1 MHQVVSG
8 LLQEAHKMFKQG
20 DTVASIELLREA
32 INYTGHEETN
42 TAKMV
47 VRALRG
53 GQGISSVSNYFH
65 LIFAD
70 NNDRYE
76 IFLKGKIDLEDE
88 ELPEETP
95 LDNFV
100 EERIKEEL
108 KWKPGKNQLEV
119 KVEGKDTVTV
129 YLSFDNSKSL
139 QEVAGYI
146 GKNEGFDDN
155 WFTIVQKGGDSGVI
169 LNLVDTHIKAIGISI
184 DLWVTFFTLYNR
196 DFTNDKLNLTEQG
209 TYLDLDSYKNII
221 YSRDATKNTTTT
233 YTEDMLNLK
242 LLPPLKLD
250 PTRKS
255 ESKKLLKE
263 ETEEEVE

>member
-8 LLQEAHKMFKQG
+8 LLQEAHKMFEKG

-32 INYTGHEETN
+32 IDYTDHEELN
-42 TAKMV
+42 TAKMI
-47 VRALRG
+47 VRALRE
-53 GQGISSVSNYFH
+53 GQDISSVSSYFH
-65 LIFAD
+65 LIFAG
-70 NNDRYE
+70 NEDRYE
-76 IFLKGKIDLEDE
+76 IFLKGKVDLDGED
-88 ELPEETP
+88 LPEESP

-119 KVEGKDTVTV
+119 KIEGNDTVTV
-129 YLSFDNSKSL
+129 YLSFDNSNSL

-146 GKNEGFDDN
+146 GKNEGFSDN

-169 LNLVDTHIKAIGISI
+169 LNSVDKSIKAIGIPV
-184 DLWVTFFTLYNR
+184 DLWTTFFILYNR
-196 DFTNDKLNLTEQG
+196 DFTNDKLSLTEQG

-221 YSRDATKNTTTT
+221 FSRDATKNTTTT

-263 ETEEEVE
+263 EPEEEAE